1 MVLDLDESR
10 LLVGP
15 LFKQRHIIVSPRWR
29 IKDQAIEFC
38 AAHEAEEADM
48 GRNSALQMQVYLGK
62 IHLSES
68 YILCM
73 KLEMSGACG
82 SFWRVAF
89 CSCSPSVGWDTQA
102 DYVLWALDSVMY
114 CFLLPVGTTSE
125 NHQQILLSRKPTK
138 SQNQEPF
145 QNLIISPRNLWIKPQ
160 FIFYLKKNQDR
171 EHKIK
176 TTIQLLQ
183 PGYLGILYFWGSLSV
198 LGHEIQFFSSGKL
211 PMRTSVPT
219 GQISHRAD
227 AQHVKYQYM
236 LGMYLISWG
245 NS

>member
-82 SFWRVAF
+82 SF
-89 CSCSPSVGWDTQA
+89 
-102 DYVLWALDSVMY
+102 
-114 CFLLPVGTTSE
+114 
-125 NHQQILLSRKPTK
+125 
-138 SQNQEPF
+138 
-145 QNLIISPRNLWIKPQ
+145 
-160 FIFYLKKNQDR
+160 
-171 EHKIK
+171 
-176 TTIQLLQ
+176 
-183 PGYLGILYFWGSLSV
+183 
-198 LGHEIQFFSSGKL
+198 
-211 PMRTSVPT
+211 
-219 GQISHRAD
+219 
-227 AQHVKYQYM
+227 
-236 LGMYLISWG
+236 
-245 NS
+245 